1 MTFDKWFNSQ
11 DRLVQ
16 VILLIIPVVG
26 WIIELLIRLSV
37 LLRTR
42 SNEHIIVFVLFVFV
56 GWGWILNIIDII
68 YLCLNGHLIL
78 AE

>member
-42 SNEHIIVFVLFVFV
+42 STEHIIVFVLFVFV
-56 GWGWILNIIDII
+56 GWGWVLNIIDII
-68 YLCLNGHLIL
+68 YLYLNGHLIL